1 MNTRP
6 KTWIREALF
15 WLLPLA
21 AAAVIGIAAGRSW
34 RALGAPPLVE
44 PLNWQ
49 AIGLPRPEA
58 TIMISAKSCPV
69 CDRARRFLSER
80 DVEFIEL
87 DVEQSER
94 ARELAARLKVRSV
107 PTFLMASVRLNG
119 FEPDLLLQQLEPA
132 RDALE

>member
-15 WLLPLA
+15 WLLTLA

-34 RALGAPPLVE
+34 RALAVPPLIE

-49 AIGLPRPEA
+49 ATGLARPEV

-69 CDRARRFLSER
+69 CDRARQFLNDREV
-80 DVEFIEL
+80 DFIEL

-94 ARELAARLKVRSV
+94 ARELAERLQVRSV
-107 PTFLMASVRLNG
+107 PTFLMADVRLNG
-119 FEPDLLLQQLEPA
+119 FEPELLLQQLEPA
-132 RDALE
+132 RDTLQ